1 MENSVVI
8 ITAKLTE
15 TKGRKLFMSATVRGP
30 NGDVLVEATALFITI
45 QKDPVHVVEVI
56 ESQ

>member
-1 MENSVVI
+1 MENSAVI

-15 TKGRKLFMSATVRGP
+15 TKGRKLFMSATVRNP

-45 QKDPVHVVEVI
+45 QKDQVPVI